1 MAHPI
6 EEFKVLEDDIIL
18 NGGSIRSD
26 MRKAI
31 KGYHKQ
37 DYVSFGYYLGEML
50 NLFKNKENKLADTL
64 FLY

>member
-37 DYVSFGYYLGEML
+37 DYVLFGYYLGEML
-50 NLFKNKENKLADTL
+50 NLATKENKLADTL